1 MGIVR
6 KTKGVNLVL
15 QIFEDKKEAKSV
27 VNLIELL
34 KDKMNKTTVYRIL
47 DRLELDGTIHSFN
60 GKDYQAAV
68 KSLLDKL

>member
-15 QIFEDKKEAKSV
+15 QIFEETKEAKSV

-34 KDKMNKTTVYRIL
+34 KDKMNKTTVYRV
-47 DRLELDGTIHSFN
+47 F
-60 GKDYQAAV
+60 
-68 KSLLDKL
+68 